1 MSRSPMT
8 PAAMTD
14 TSLAPATVHNVAT
27 AKRKGSSS
35 GDETRRK
42 IAEATLE
49 TLRNEGIVG
58 TSARAIART
67 GDFNQALIFYH
78 YGSIDEAIVAAVQTM
93 SDRRLE
99 SHREQLESVSTLTE
113 LIDVAKSLHEQDRTE
128 NNMTVLTQA
137 FAGAAGDP
145 EMGPK
150 LYAQL
155 TPWTEMV
162 TASIKRVL
170 GTSVVE
176 SVVPHEQITQMIS
189 ALFLGIEL
197 LDDLDPSAN
206 TAALFDTLKSLAALL
221 EGLLDN
227 PLLQALGD
235 LSA

>member
-1 MSRSPMT
+1 MT
-8 PAAMTD
+8 AIVTDPGAPEPAAG
-14 TSLAPATVHNVAT
+14 PATVHNVTT

-35 GDETRRK
+35 GDETRRR
-42 IAEATLE
+42 IADATLE

-78 YGSIDEAIVAAVQTM
+78 FGSIDEAIVAAVQTM

-99 SHREQLESVSTLTE
+99 SHRAQLESVQSLTE
-113 LIDVAKSLHEQDRTE
+113 LIDVAKSLHEQDRSE
-128 NNMTVLTQA
+128 HNMTVLVQA
-137 FAGAAGDP
+137 FAGAAGDT

-162 TASIKRVL
+162 TGAINRVL
-170 GTSVVE
+170 DSAVIE
-176 SVVPHEQITQMIS
+176 SAVPHEQITQMIS

-206 TAALFDTLKSLAALL
+206 TAALFDTLKSLAGLL

-227 PLLQALGD
+227 PLLQALGE
-235 LSA
+235 LGR